1 MMISEKMAQRLNEQ
15 VKNEYFAFWSYQAM
29 AYALETMGHK
39 GFAGWFTAQAKE
51 EMGHATKIA
60 GYLLDQGCEVKL
72 QALPAPKTEYKSVQ
86 EVVEAALQHEL
97 NVTKQ
102 VHEIYAMAESEKDYA
117 TRKFIDWK
125 VEEQVEE
132 VSSMTNLLDM
142 VKMCETK
149 GQLFMLES
157 RLSRED

>member
-1 MMISEKMAQRLNEQ
+1 MMISEKMATRLNEQ

-29 AYALETMGHK
+29 AYSLETMGYK
-39 GFAGWFTAQAKE
+39 GFANWFYAQAKE
-51 EMGHATKIA
+51 EMGHASKIA
-60 GYLLDQGCEVKL
+60 NYMLDQGAEVKL
-72 QALPAPKTEYKSVQ
+72 LALPQPKVDYKSVQ

-102 VHEIYAMAESEKDYA
+102 VHEIATMAEADKDFA

-132 VSSMTNLLDM
+132 VSSMNNLLDM

-149 GQLFMLES
+149 GQLFMLEG
-157 RLSRED
+157 RLAREH